1 LAYCAA
7 CGITLV
13 DDPVTDK
20 LFLIVGV
27 VLDTAIAPALER
39 LNFTGFRS
47 ELEKMTGATVI
58 HVVDDDASFRSS
70 MSRLLQA
77 SGYRTEVYESG
88 NALLDKLPIGD
99 AGCIL
104 LDLRMSGMQGF
115 ELQERLAKTG
125 NILPIIFLTAHGDIG
140 TGVRA
145 IKAGAEDFLPK
156 PVSREALF
164 ECVERAL
171 ARNVQQR
178 QLQERLTAM
187 RSLVANLTPREAEV
201 FALIVRGKLNKQ
213 IAHELGTTVRTI
225 KAHRQA
231 VMEKLNVKSFA
242 EAVSMAERLGM
253 LAG

>member
-1 LAYCAA
+1 
-7 CGITLV
+7 
-13 DDPVTDK
+13 
-20 LFLIVGV
+20 
-27 VLDTAIAPALER
+27 
-39 LNFTGFRS
+39 
-47 ELEKMTGATVI
+47 MTGAAII

-88 NALLDKLPIGD
+88 NAFLDKLPVGE

-115 ELQERLAKTG
+115 ELQERLAKAG
-125 NILPIIFLTAHGDIG
+125 NVLPIIFLTAHGDIG
-140 TGVRA
+140 AGVKA

-171 ARNVQQR
+171 ARNTQQR
-178 QLQERLTAM
+178 QQLDRLKVM
-187 RSLVANLTPREAEV
+187 RGLVASLTPRETEV

-231 VMEKLNVKSFA
+231 VMEKLDVRSFA

-253 LAG
+253 LTG